1 MLPMIA
7 LLPLARAKSTYWS
20 CFLPMGLFT
29 VFYFYQSSAEEASQ
43 SALWIS
49 SQLQGLF
56 CLFMIPASYAVLS
69 ARTPSGGAYLAELQ
83 PGVRISCFATAAL
96 AWLLVMHPLSPSP
109 FYVFLTAATFCG
121 MAAWHRRGQALMA
134 AAAGYTIAA
143 SYQDIHPAG
152 SAVIFLA
159 IFLLPL
165 LLVRRFRSGLLAWS
179 ASALAFPLFYL
190 SWWLFGTAHHPEAT
204 HFWDSTVAL
213 ACAAPPLL
221 AALALRRGAGGNAF

>member
-1 MLPMIA
+1 
-7 LLPLARAKSTYWS
+7 
-20 CFLPMGLFT
+20 
-29 VFYFYQSSAEEASQ
+29 
-43 SALWIS
+43 
-49 SQLQGLF
+49 
-56 CLFMIPASYAVLS
+56 MIPASYAVLS
-69 ARTPSGGAYLAELQ
+69 ARTPSGGAYLAELPARRQ
-83 PGVRISCFATAAL
+83 DF
-96 AWLLVMHPLSPSP
+96 LLRHGGSRVVAGHAPAFTFP

-143 SYQDIHPAG
+143 SYQDIHPVG

-159 IFLLPL
+159 IFLPPL
-165 LLVRRFRSGLLAWS
+165 LAGPAVPRRLAGLG

-213 ACAAPPLL
+213 ACAAPPRWRPWPCGGY
-221 AALALRRGAGGNAF
+221 RRKRF